1 MRKSS
6 YRTDTDFPC
15 QKNRKRKPGAKEE
28 SSSVDREVL
37 DVIQE
42 EKRKGSRRRPKD
54 VAEERKKR
62 RLAEDGLRAIKAND
76 ARTFT
81 ALLRQAGI
89 SENSSEWK
97 AAWKAFYSD

>member
-1 MRKSS
+1 MQEEWKEKAER
-6 YRTDTDFPC
+6 
-15 QKNRKRKPGAKEE
+15 AKED

-42 EKRKGSRRRPKD
+42 EKRKGSRRGPKD

-62 RLAEDGLRAIKAND
+62 RLAEDGLRAIKAKD
-76 ARTFT
+76 SRTFT
-81 ALLRQAGI
+81 VLLRQAGI
-89 SENSSEWK
+89 SENSPEWK